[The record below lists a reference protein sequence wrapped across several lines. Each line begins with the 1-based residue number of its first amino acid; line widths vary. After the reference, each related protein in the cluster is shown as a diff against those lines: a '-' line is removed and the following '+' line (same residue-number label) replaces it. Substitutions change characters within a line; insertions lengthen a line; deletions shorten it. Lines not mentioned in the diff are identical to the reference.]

1 MTDFSLLKQAIQD
14 SGMTMASIAK
24 RSGINRPTLYN
35 RLNGVGEFSAE
46 EISGL
51 CKALHFSKADRE
63 RIFFAKYVD
72 KMATT

>member
-1 MTDFSLLKQAIQD
+1 MTDFSLLRKAIQG

-24 RSGINRPTLYN
+24 KSGINRPTLYN

-63 RIFFAKYVD
+63 KIFFAKCVD
-72 KMATT
+72 KMSTT